1 MARLCFAMIASNLIS
16 PGHANGD
23 ESARHSDQTLPPITV
38 RSVLQG
44 NELNIQVKNVSH
56 SSLVLK
62 SITSESITYEVWSML
77 RLASGQI
84 QLNTVKP
91 LPVAVHSD
99 DDTEARRASLRE
111 IIRGKNAVT
120 LPPGQ
125 EMTSSIA
132 MDQLIAPYQSLVQSN
147 AEMKLIVEVFLPQ
160 LIVGASDL
168 ENKAAEPALDLSK
181 IKFTCGKYLLSEGQW
196 RSTGR
201 H

>member
-1 MARLCFAMIASNLIS
+1 
-16 PGHANGD
+16 
-23 ESARHSDQTLPPITV
+23 
-38 RSVLQG
+38 
-44 NELNIQVKNVSH
+44 
-56 SSLVLK
+56 
-62 SITSESITYEVWSML
+62 
-77 RLASGQI
+77 
-84 QLNTVKP
+84 
-91 LPVAVHSD
+91 VAVHSD

-132 MDQLIAPYQSLVQSN
+132 MDQLVAPYQSLVQSN